1 MMLGWSGSR
10 PSLNA
15 SSPFADAKILW
26 FLCIYKYSVL
36 KNVKLFYPFC
46 PMTISFHE
54 FLYLFVP
61 LHRVLIINYPLS
73 IRTALLGQNGPLLSA
88 IHFDI
93 YLRFDKK
100 IAFYLS
106 RIRLFYIFAD
116 E

>member
-1 MMLGWSGSR
+1 MVFMYLQIFR
-10 PSLNA
+10 
-15 SSPFADAKILW
+15 
-26 FLCIYKYSVL
+26 
-36 KNVKLFYPFC
+36 VKKRKSFYPFC
-46 PMTISFHE
+46 PMTISFHA

-100 IAFYLS
+100 NGNDIPVGHSPHIKIRATS
-106 RIRLFYIFAD
+106 RS
-116 E
+116 